1 MTMQNILKKI
11 EQRRDKLTSD
21 HLPMLLGG
29 EVGNIKRKLDN
40 PIVLTPVG
48 HETHWI
54 DDIIN
59 TAQSNLYNHKFSPN
73 YAAEQNNSKDS

>member
-1 MTMQNILKKI
+1 MAMQ
-11 EQRRDKLTSD
+11 E
-21 HLPMLLGG
+21 LLN
-29 EVGNIKRKLDN
+29 ELEKRKDRLSSDN
-40 PIVLTPVG
+40 LPLLLHNDGQNVKRPLSQFIVLAPEG
-48 HETHWI
+48 HQHWI